1 MDFPSKPKRVTSD
14 VLIWVKD
21 AIKDAEC
28 QVSNARGQI
37 RRYHEQVIDI
47 TNRFFKT
54 SPESNERLRRILLR
68 VPREDLAD
76 LFERHGVTAG
86 SPAKEIAELIDMI
99 RKDGSNSIV
108 TYMGR
113 LGEGVNYDEIVRD
126 VADKVG
132 VKCDPKKIKN
142 EADLEMMIIQR
153 IVEEVVAKLTPEERQ
168 EIEDNLRKLG
178 DKHQQAWKHFLEAGG
193 AGVLTVL
200 RVFGPRILFQV
211 LKTFLTTFMGWRMA
225 GYLAWRAVGL
235 AIPFLNLVLWG
246 WLVIDVAGPAYRK
259 TVPTVFQIGLMRLEY
274 GEEVER

>member
-1 MDFPSKPKRVTSD
+1 MDVFDWSKRV
-14 VLIWVKD
+14 L
-21 AIKDAEC
+21 KDAEDA
-28 QVSNARGQI
+28 VSIAKEQI
-37 RRYHEQVIDI
+37 TRYHEQARGI
-47 TNRFFKT
+47 TNRFFET
-54 SPESNERLRRILLR
+54 SPESNKRLRRVLVR
-68 VPREDLAD
+68 VPREDLAE

-86 SPAKEIAELIDMI
+86 SLEKEISELIHMI
-99 RKDGSNSIV
+99 RKDGSNSII
-108 TYMGR
+108 TYAAR

-126 VADKVG
+126 VADKVE
-132 VKCDPKKIKN
+132 VKFNPKEVRT
-142 EADLEMMIIQR
+142 EADLEILIIQR
-153 IVEEVVAKLTPEERQ
+153 IVEEAVAKLTPEERQ

-178 DKHQQAWKHFLEAGG
+178 EKHQQAWKHFLEAGG

-211 LKTFLTTFMGWRMA
+211 LKSFLMTFMGWRMA